1 MIKAVPIWRKRRKRN
16 KKNLNKN
23 LIKYTYKC
31 ALHDWLYNWLTL
43 VISAQKN
50 TWKLCGYCRH
60 SGTQS
65 IACSYKAVT
74 GYLYPLER
82 GFIFV
87 HKPPVHIRFDE
98 VESVNFARSAGNT
111 RSFDFDI
118 STMPGTT
125 YTFVG
130 IEKWV
135 KYLVSFGFLWLVC
148 CF

>member
-1 MIKAVPIWRKRRKRN
+1 MAAG
-16 KKNLNKN
+16 
-23 LIKYTYKC
+23 C
-31 ALHDWLYNWLTL
+31 
-43 VISAQKN
+43 
-50 TWKLCGYCRH
+50 CCRH

-118 STMPGTT
+118 STVTGST

-135 KYLVSFGFLWLVC
+135 TVGNIESLPFSSGQTAVKLSGAEAADRAQC
-148 CF
+148 AAPD